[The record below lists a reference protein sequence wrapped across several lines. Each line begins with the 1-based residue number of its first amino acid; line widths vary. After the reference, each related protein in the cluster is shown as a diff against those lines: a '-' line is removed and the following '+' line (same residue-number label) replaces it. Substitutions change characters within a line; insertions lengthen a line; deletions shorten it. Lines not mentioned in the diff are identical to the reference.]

1 MGVIGLED
9 GQLYACITNIR
20 ITPDKKKG
28 VEKWT
33 HMIEVE
39 KRADLLKLHKF
50 VAHST
55 KGGLGRKIHCDCS

>member
-1 MGVIGLED
+1 MGAIGLED
-9 GQLYACITNIR
+9 GQLYVCITNIR

-39 KRADLLKLHKF
+39 KHADLLELHKLVTH
-50 VAHST
+50 VA
-55 KGGLGRKIHCDCS
+55 KGSLGRKIR